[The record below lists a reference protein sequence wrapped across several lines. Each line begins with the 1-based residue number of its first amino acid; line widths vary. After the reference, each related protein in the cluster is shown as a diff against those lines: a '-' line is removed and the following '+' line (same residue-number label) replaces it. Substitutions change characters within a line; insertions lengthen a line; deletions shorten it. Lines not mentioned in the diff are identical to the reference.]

1 MATGPSVKSREAG
14 TSTTPVKPVRR
25 RPSLS
30 HILIA
35 VTVILAFGLN
45 YLALQNREAVVL
57 VAVAAEPIAEGSTLT
72 SEVVRF
78 VPVAADF
85 EAVET
90 LLVADDL
97 DDMEGRIFARS
108 IPSGGLI
115 DVAALVDAG
124 VVDGHRAMSIPIAI
138 EHATGARIVVGDRVD
153 VITVAD
159 GVASFV
165 ATDLAVIAH
174 AEAQA
179 GGLSTGAYHLT
190 VAVDEEEALA
200 LAEAID
206 TGSLEVVR
214 STGAAPISGSE
225 G

>member
-1 MATGPSVKSREAG
+1 MASGPSVISREAG
-14 TSTTPVKPVRR
+14 TSSPPAKPVRR

-35 VTVILAFGLN
+35 VTVFLAFGLN
-45 YLALQNREAVVL
+45 YLALQNRDAEVL
-57 VAVAAEPIAEGSTLT
+57 VAVAAEPIAEGSVLT
-72 SEVVRF
+72 SEALRF

-85 EAVET
+85 EALDT
-90 LLVADDL
+90 LLVDGDFEG
-97 DDMEGRIFARS
+97 MEGMIFARS
-108 IPSGGLI
+108 VPAGALI

-124 VVDGHRAMSIPIAI
+124 VEDGHRAMSIPIAI
-138 EHATGARIVVGDRVD
+138 EHAAGARIVVGDRVD
-153 VITVAD
+153 VITVID

-174 AEAQA
+174 AEPQA
-179 GGLSTGAYHLT
+179 GGLSTGAYHVT

-200 LAEAID
+200 LAEAIA

-214 STGAAPISGSE
+214 STGAAPVFGSGS
-225 G
+225 